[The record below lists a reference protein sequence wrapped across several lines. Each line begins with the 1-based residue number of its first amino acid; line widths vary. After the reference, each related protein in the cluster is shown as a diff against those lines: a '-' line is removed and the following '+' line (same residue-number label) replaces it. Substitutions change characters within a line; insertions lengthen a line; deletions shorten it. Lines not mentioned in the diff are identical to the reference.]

1 MVLKTAENSTRPE
14 NKMTE
19 IHPRQANFEWR
30 AAKTARIYTCELDRT
45 LASESES
52 DSAQKLA

>member
-1 MVLKTAENSTRPE
+1 
-14 NKMTE
+14 MTE

-30 AAKTARIYTCELDRT
+30 AAKTARIHTCELDRT
-45 LASESES
+45 LASESDSES